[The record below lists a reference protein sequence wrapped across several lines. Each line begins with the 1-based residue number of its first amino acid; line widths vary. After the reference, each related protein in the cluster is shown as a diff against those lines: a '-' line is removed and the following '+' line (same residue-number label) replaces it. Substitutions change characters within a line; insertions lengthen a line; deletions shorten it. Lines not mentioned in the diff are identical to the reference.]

1 MFLRYFRSSGL
12 FNQKHF
18 QNQKHFKS
26 KTLQNKKHFEK
37 NAVTFPEFEF
47 VLPEFSARPD
57 VVSGKFREIWPKF
70 SPTRGNT
77 LENPG
82 NTHVIIYGT
91 NSGHVMYLRDL
102 IFSELHANRTRTYT
116 EASADGGQGLD
127 PLYYYSSLH
136 I

>member
-1 MFLRYFRSSGL
+1 MR
-12 FNQKHF
+12 
-18 QNQKHFKS
+18 
-26 KTLQNKKHFEK
+26 
-37 NAVTFPEFEF
+37 VTFPEFEF

-82 NTHVIIYGT
+82 NTHVIIDGT
-91 NSGHVMYLRDL
+91 NSSHVMYLRDAPKTFGRGSDFL
-102 IFSELHANRTRTYT
+102 G
-116 EASADGGQGLD
+116 SAG
-127 PLYYYSSLH
+127 SNSK